1 MKLLNEFKEFAV
13 KGNVVDM
20 GVGIVIGAA
29 FTSIVNSLVKDLFS
43 PFLALMTT
51 GVNFSNWFFTLREGA
66 NGGPYATLVQAQND
80 NAITLNIGAFLN
92 ALVSFLIVAAV
103 LFFVIRAINRLKRP
117 EEVTADPVVTKE
129 CPFCFSVISYK
140 ATRCP
145 FCTTD
150 LSGSDSKRR
159 IVES

>member
-29 FTSIVNSLVKDLFS
+29 FTSIVNSLVKDVLT

-51 GVNFSNWFFTLREGA
+51 GVDFGNWFFTLRDGE
-66 NGGPYATLVQAQND
+66 NGGPYATLVQAQTD
-80 NAITLNIGAFLN
+80 NAITLNIGFFLN
-92 ALVSFLIVAAV
+92 ALVSFLIVSAV

-117 EEVTADPVVTKE
+117 EEVTADPVETKE
-129 CPFCFSVISYK
+129 CPFCFSVISHK
-140 ATRCP
+140 ARRCP

-150 LSGSDSKRR
+150 LS
-159 IVES
+159 ESNTK